1 MKKFMIVTCMMAMM
15 LVGCSSEKKEYV
27 RDTSAGKMEETTL
40 DEVYKQ
46 FENKEDFVLLITFT
60 FCSHCQ
66 DLKAVLEPYLQTHNV
81 VVKELVMDK
90 LVPTNDEYDEAKEKL
105 NTYLKDYEGTP
116 SFYYIEDGKKK
127 DEIIGFGGT
136 GNDVIN
142 IDTYDAFIQKYQI
155 DAK

>member
-1 MKKFMIVTCMMAMM
+1 MKKLMIVTCMISML
-15 LVGCSSEKKEYV
+15 LVGCTSEPKEYV
-27 RDTSAGKMEETTL
+27 RNTEPGKIEDTTL
-40 DEVYKQ
+40 DEIYKK

-66 DLKAVLEPYLQTHNV
+66 SLKEVMEPYLQNHGV
-81 VVKELVMDK
+81 VVYELVMDK
-90 LVPTNDEYDEAKEKL
+90 LVPTNDEYNAAKEKL

-127 DEIIGFGGT
+127 DEIIGFGGE
-136 GNDVIN
+136 GKDKIDIN
-142 IDTYDAFIQKYQI
+142 TYDTFIQKYQL